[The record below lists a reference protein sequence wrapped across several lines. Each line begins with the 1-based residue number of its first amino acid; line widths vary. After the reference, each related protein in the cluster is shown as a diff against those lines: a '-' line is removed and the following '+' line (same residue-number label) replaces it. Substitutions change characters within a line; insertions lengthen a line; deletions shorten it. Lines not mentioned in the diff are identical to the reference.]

1 MAWAKQQELVGQE
14 TIWYEQQWDRGT
26 VLENNKAKL
35 VWDFGF
41 HLRKTT
47 TERRPDLSLELK
59 TDKKIW
65 ICDMACRQ
73 QNKIGAKRTGKLT
86 KYRQLAFET
95 RERRP
100 GYEIYIVPVVIGA
113 LGGGTKALKI
123 DLKKIFNN
131 NELLEEMVA
140 VTQKTVLMDSE
151 PIVRRVMSDL
161 IQGEDNE

>member
-1 MAWAKQQELVGQE
+1 
-14 TIWYEQQWDRGT
+14 
-26 VLENNKAKL
+26 
-35 VWDFGF
+35 
-41 HLRKTT
+41 
-47 TERRPDLSLELK
+47 
-59 TDKKIW
+59 
-65 ICDMACRQ
+65 MACRQ
-73 QNKIGAKRTGKLT
+73 QNKIEAKRTRELT

-113 LGGGTKALKI
+113 LGRGTKALKI

-131 NELLEEMVA
+131 DELLEEMVA

-151 PIVRRVMSDL
+151 RIVGRVMSGL

>member
-1 MAWAKQQELVGQE
+1 
-14 TIWYEQQWDRGT
+14 
-26 VLENNKAKL
+26 
-35 VWDFGF
+35 
-41 HLRKTT
+41 
-47 TERRPDLSLELK
+47 
-59 TDKKIW
+59 
-65 ICDMACRQ
+65 MACRQ
-73 QNKIGAKRTGKLT
+73 QNKIGAKRTRKLT

-123 DLKKIFNN
+123 NLKKINN

-151 PIVRRVMSDL
+151 RIVRRVMSGL